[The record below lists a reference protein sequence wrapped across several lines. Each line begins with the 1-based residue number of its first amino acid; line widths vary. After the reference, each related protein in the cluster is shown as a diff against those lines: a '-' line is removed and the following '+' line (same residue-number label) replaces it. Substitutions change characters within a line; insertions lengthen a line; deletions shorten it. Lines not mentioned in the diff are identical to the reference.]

1 MIAALELIGAMTWD
15 PGFKGVLT
23 VALSV
28 AILCGSVALIIGT
41 NSGARLGFLIALAG
55 FMGWNLVMGII
66 WAVYGIG
73 WVGPSPSWQYVD
85 TVTGP
90 TNQTRIEVA
99 HDLVLP
105 GELPDPLEI
114 RDSSEE
120 LQEAFPD
127 TARDPNLTDLVSFD
141 EDLREE
147 IDGQIGEWT
156 ILDTANGYTG
166 ETQSVVTEAMA
177 DQGTF
182 ESASDYIVRESFIT
196 GGKSR
201 RTDDSI
207 VGRVIYKVKSAFEF
221 TNDPFLAAVQIQAVV
236 PQEAKPGQAPPLP
249 VADADAPVH
258 TVILERDRGS
268 KRLPAVLFTA
278 ASGLVFGLSCY
289 LLHTRDKL
297 ATEQRAASPA
307 GA

>member
-1 MIAALELIGAMTWD
+1 MIAVLNILGAMTWD
-15 PGFKGVLT
+15 PGFKGALT
-23 VALSV
+23 VAIAV

-66 WAVYGIG
+66 WAIYGIG
-73 WVGPSPSWQYVD
+73 WVGPAPSWDHVD
-85 TVTGP
+85 TAVGP
-90 TNQTRIEVA
+90 TDNTRIEAV

-105 GELPDPLEI
+105 EELPDPLVI
-114 RDSSEE
+114 RDASGE

-127 TARDPNLTDLVSFD
+127 TGRDPALTDLVAFD
-141 EDLREE
+141 DDLREE
-147 IDGQIGEWT
+147 INSQIGDWT
-156 ILDTANGYTG
+156 ILDTVDGYTG
-166 ETQSVVTEAMA
+166 ETQSAVTVAMA
-177 DQGTF
+177 EQGVF
-182 ESASDYIVRESFIT
+182 DSASEYVVRESFIT

-207 VGRVIYKVKSAFEF
+207 LGRVVYKATSVFEV
-221 TNDPFLAAVQIQAVV
+221 TNDPFLAAVQIQAVI
-236 PQEAKPGQAPPLP
+236 PQETRPGQAPPLP
-249 VADADAPVH
+249 VPDPDAPVY

-268 KRLPAVLFTA
+268 LRLPALLFTG
-278 ASGLVFGLSCY
+278 ASGLVFALTCY

-307 GA
+307 GV